1 MQGLFCK
8 TWWYPM
14 VRRHIAN
21 NISRKSIHN
30 FGAFQARRVWAQHWW
45 EKYIRYILTWLSRT
59 KPLGKTQHETMVF
72 GRHCIMPTK
81 THQNP
86 AYLSRLGASFDS
98 IVPRGC
104 QSWKTVGRV
113 IDIDFSV
120 EPLWTGATSESMRR
134 QSSRLGA
141 GMWANWLLSAAS
153 GRPTPQIAYRF

>member
-8 TWWYPM
+8 IWWYPM

-81 THQNP
+81 HTKTQHTW
-86 AYLSRLGASFDS
+86 AAWGRRLTQLCLVVA
-98 IVPRGC
+98 
-104 QSWKTVGRV
+104 KAGRPWAV
-113 IDIDFSV
+113 SIDIDFSV